1 MSKFKAGDLA
11 MIFGASFLTQN
22 IGKVVELSAFV
33 EDGDLFAG
41 PDAQIYQHSDI
52 GCWIVRGE
60 GVQFRNDVGIY
71 EGFGVCE
78 ERHLMPLPKD
88 KAPEQQ
94 KAKEVA
100 A

>member
-1 MSKFKAGDLA
+1 MSQFKPGDLA
-11 MIFGASFLTQN
+11 MIVGANYLIQN

-33 EDGDLFAG
+33 QDGDLYAG
-41 PDAQIYQHSDI
+41 PNGRLYRHSDI

-60 GVQFRNDVGIY
+60 GVQFRADDDVC

-78 ERHLMPLPKD
+78 ERHLMPLPGDASPSKQQA
-88 KAPEQQ
+88 KA
-94 KAKEVA
+94 VA